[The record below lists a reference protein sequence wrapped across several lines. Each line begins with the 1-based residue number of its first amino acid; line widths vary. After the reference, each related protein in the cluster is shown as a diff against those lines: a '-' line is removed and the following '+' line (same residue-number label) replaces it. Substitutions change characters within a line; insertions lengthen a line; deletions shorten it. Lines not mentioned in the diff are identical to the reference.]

1 MKRTQV
7 QLDEPTYQ
15 LLRREA
21 FQRGI
26 SQAALIRQI
35 LQEHLGTGPARRRR
49 VEDFTFIGSGHSDD
63 GSLAPVSERHDE
75 ALGEALAEDL
85 VQ

>member
-7 QLDEPTYQ
+7 QLDDPTFQ

-49 VEDFTFIGSGHSDD
+49 VEDFTFIGSGHS
-63 GSLAPVSERHDE
+63 GQTGLNPISERHDE